1 MNANELKIF
10 NYENN
15 QIRTTEING
24 EIWWVAKDVCDVF
37 GETNRNR
44 AMQFLSDDEKG
55 YTQMTTPKGV
65 QNLAIINEAGLY
77 SLLFAMQPAKAKARG
92 VSDEVIIERQNKLKK
107 FKRWVTHEVLPSIR
121 KHGAYITLEKIQEYM
136 TKPENWIE
144 LLQKVR
150 DEQQK
155 NAELQ
160 NQIDRDRPKVVFAE
174 AVDASDATIYL
185 GEFAR
190 ILRQNGIEIGQNRLF
205 QRLRE
210 GGFLIQR
217 NGRTKNMPTQKAVE
231 AGLLKIEEDVTTSK
245 NGHISVNQH
254 VKITDKG
261 QIFFANYFADLT
273 RNESVEIDDVQENLI
288 YL

>member
-1 MNANELKIF
+1 MNNNELKIF
-10 NYENN
+10 NYCDN
-15 QIRTTEING
+15 QVRTVEKDG
-24 EIWWVAKDVCDVF
+24 ELWFVLKDVCDVLD
-37 GETNRNR
+37 
-44 AMQFLSDDEKG
+44 LSNSRRVAERLDEDEKDVTSS
-55 YTQMTTPKGV
+55 YTPGGTQKMS
-65 QNLAIINEAGLY
+65 IINESGLY
-77 SLLFAMQPAKAKARG
+77 N
-92 VSDEVIIERQNKLKK
+92 VIMLSRKEEAKK

-155 NAELQ
+155 NARLQ
-160 NQIDRDRPKVVFAE
+160 NKIDRDRPKVVFAE

-261 QIFFANYFADLT
+261 QIFFANYFTDLT
-273 RNESVEIDDVQENLI
+273 RNESVEIEDVQENLI